1 MNDVS
6 PQQLQDRIELAAMVA
21 AFGTEGF
28 RLQIDSVLTGLQQ
41 GIGQKMRLITVS
53 LDRASGD
60 ATQDAAARALW
71 TEMAH
76 TKSIAYQLFIP
87 AGLWQRVLRDTAD
100 SELQYA
106 QNARRAMRA
115 ADHAAPCIPVAVP
128 VETAQP
134 YRQ

>member
-21 AFGTEGF
+21 AFGTDGF
-28 RLQIDSVLTGLQQ
+28 RLQIDSVLTGLHN
-41 GIGQKMRLITVS
+41 GIGQRMRTITVS

-60 ATQDAAARALW
+60 ATQNAAARALW
-71 TEMAH
+71 AEMAH
-76 TKSIAYQLFIP
+76 ARGIAYQLAIP

-106 QNARRAMRA
+106 QNARRAVPA
-115 ADHAAPCIPVAVP
+115 AEHLAPCVPVAVP